1 MTTTTT
7 TTSSTASSVY
17 TAAATTPTT
26 PTTTTTTHS
35 NTITDDYP
43 DFLGPSKEGYTSAY
57 SDTDSTSSS
66 SYGGFG
72 GSSSS
77 FGSSSSSSSSMPTT
91 TKKRKPVF
99 SQEHPPLFPLTQST
113 VWGFV
118 LATLGL
124 VVAAGG
130 GIGGGGLLVPIYI
143 IVMGFSPKHAIP
155 LSNITVFGA
164 FDSATGRRFVG
175 WTDSP

>member
-7 TTSSTASSVY
+7 TTSSTESSVY
-17 TAAATTPTT
+17 TAAAAAAAAAAATTP
-26 PTTTTTTHS
+26 TTTTTHS

-43 DFLGPSKEGYTSAY
+43 DFVGPSKEGYTSAY
-57 SDTDSTSSS
+57 SDSDTDSTSS
-66 SYGGFG
+66 YGGG

-77 FGSSSSSSSSMPTT
+77 FGSSSIPAT

-99 SQEHPPLFPLTQST
+99 SQEHPPLFPLT
-113 VWGFV
+113 
-118 LATLGL
+118 
-124 VVAAGG
+124 
-130 GIGGGGLLVPIYI
+130 LLVPIYI

-164 FDSATGRRFVG
+164 FDSATRGGDSKGR
-175 WTDSP
+175 TDSP